1 MTSKR
6 SNPKKNKAARR
17 RRPVKPSGLIGRGP
31 EKARVAAPLAACI
44 TELDLTAGL
53 AAAPDVRIRQAAAA
67 DLGSVAELVA
77 LAGVRLEDTLADAVT
92 AGNAGGALRA
102 GLRAGQEAFV
112 RHLAEQFIAHPE
124 EPLHAY
130 LSAALILVAE
140 HQEHGIV
147 GALIAYPPSNVA
159 LDHLRQARRKI
170 ISNRD
175 LNQLAMAGA
184 IGAAKVKAV
193 ATAAHARGAGIG
205 SALIQC
211 CSQVYFRCGY
221 VMIYGQM
228 PAVPGLDAF
237 YRRNGFDVLDVG
249 DELDMWV
256 VFGVHS
262 RIRTGSGERFFIRQA
277 PAASR

>member
-1 MTSKR
+1 
-6 SNPKKNKAARR
+6 
-17 RRPVKPSGLIGRGP
+17 
-31 EKARVAAPLAACI
+31 
-44 TELDLTAGL
+44 
-53 AAAPDVRIRQAAAA
+53 VRIRQAVAA
-67 DLGSVAELVA
+67 DLGAVADLAA
-77 LAGVRLEDTLADAVT
+77 LAGVRLEDAVADGVI
-92 AGNAGGALRA
+92 AGSAGGALRA
-102 GLRAGQEAFV
+102 GLRDGQEAFV

-124 EPLHAY
+124 EQLNAY

-140 HQEHGIV
+140 HREHGVI

-159 LDHLRQARRKI
+159 LDHLRQAKRRITDPRELSK
-170 ISNRD
+170 
-175 LNQLAMAGA
+175 LAMAGA
-184 IGAAKVKAV
+184 IWAAKVKAV
-193 ATAAHARGAGIG
+193 ATAAHARGAGVG

-221 VMIYGQM
+221 VMVYGQM

-262 RIRTGSGERFFIRQA
+262 RIRTDPDERFFIRQV

>member
-1 MTSKR
+1 M
-6 SNPKKNKAARR
+6 
-17 RRPVKPSGLIGRGP
+17 
-31 EKARVAAPLAACI
+31 
-44 TELDLTAGL
+44 
-53 AAAPDVRIRQAAAA
+53 
-67 DLGSVAELVA
+67 
-77 LAGVRLEDTLADAVT
+77 AGVRLEDTLADAVT

-228 PAVPGLDAF
+228 PAVPRLGRLLPAQ
-237 YRRNGFDVLDVG
+237 
-249 DELDMWV
+249 
-256 VFGVHS
+256 
-262 RIRTGSGERFFIRQA
+262 RIRCAGRRRRAGHVGRVRCALPHPHRLRRAILHPTGICSQSIKVDQPLHLRPAGAAAGPRTSPLRSG
-277 PAASR
+277 